1 MFLKKNKVLG
11 KFNKQKTKDKTILS
25 KHVYNKFVVRSHLM
39 GNKNFRVLDN
49 NSHFYNIST
58 YDLKK
63 VSVYSKT
70 DERGVSLNANLTEYN
85 NKFNNSLR
93 FKSFDFNNK
102 VKSFSVL
109 NSFKN
114 LLEVVTNESSSSLI
128 FLNPIKGGFTCYSSG
143 VIGFLPR
150 KQADFLISIAS
161 NSFESGFSKNSF
173 LTDINYFLN
182 DKNFIKNFFG
192 IKLPHWWGRTGAYFS
207 FSGQKLSTKLS
218 FIFLSQ
224 KVFNLNKTSNKK

>member
-1 MFLKKNKVLG
+1 MFLKKNKVSAQ
-11 KFNKQKTKDKTILS
+11 FDKQKINDKTILS
-25 KHVYNKFVVRSHLM
+25 NQVYNKFITRSHLM
-39 GNKNFRVLDN
+39 GNKNFKVLDN
-49 NSHFYNIST
+49 NSCFYNIST
-58 YDLKK
+58 SDLKK
-63 VSVYSKT
+63 VSVYSKRKET
-70 DERGVSLNANLTEYN
+70 GVSLNANMTEYN

-102 VKSFSVL
+102 LKSFSTL
-109 NSFKN
+109 NSFTN

-150 KQADFLISIAS
+150 KQADFLISVAL
-161 NSFESGFSKNSF
+161 NSFESGFSGNSF
-173 LTDINYFLN
+173 LTDINHFLN
-182 DKNFIKNFFG
+182 DRYFIKNFFG

-207 FSGQKLSTKLS
+207 FSGQKLSTRLS

-224 KVFNLNKTSNKK
+224 KVFNINKTSNKK

>member
-1 MFLKKNKVLG
+1 MFLKKNKILG
-11 KFNKQKTKDKTILS
+11 KFDKQKTDDKTILS
-25 KHVYNKFVVRSHLM
+25 NHVYNKFITRSHLM

-58 YDLKK
+58 SDLKK
-63 VSVYSKT
+63 ISVYSKRKET
-70 DERGVSLNANLTEYN
+70 GISLNANLTEYN

-102 VKSFSVL
+102 LKSFSIL
-109 NSFKN
+109 NSFTD

-143 VIGFLPR
+143 VVGFLPR
-150 KQADFLISIAS
+150 KQADFLISAAS
-161 NSFESGFSKNSF
+161 NSFETSASRNSF
-173 LTDINYFLN
+173 LTDINHFLN
-182 DKNFIKNFFG
+182 DKYFIKNFFG

-207 FSGQKLSTKLS
+207 FSGQKLSTRLS

-224 KVFNLNKTSNKK
+224 KVFNINKTSTKK